1 MTERDVA
8 EEPSP
13 IVRVR
18 FLEKKVY
25 KSARDFNEPAIGQ
38 ARDDRSP
45 PSSLS
50 MQGGDGNY
58 YVGGDG
64 GNDPSANVG
73 FQSDKL
79 DASYHS
85 PAWQAAHLQSLQ
97 DFKRPT
103 LEEFKAQDK
112 EREGKLH
119 ANAVLLE
126 KESDA
131 FRKQLEADRE
141 RRLTGGRNR
150 KDGGGVKKGKV
161 SKKDRKKEKKSKK
174 SKKKKDKKEKK
185 DSKKSGKKNS
195 KKSSKRSSSSSGS
208 SSDDSSDG
216 SESGDDDP
224 TEKFRLSGFFSKD
237 D

>member
-1 MTERDVA
+1 
-8 EEPSP
+8 
-13 IVRVR
+13 
-18 FLEKKVY
+18 
-25 KSARDFNEPAIGQ
+25 
-38 ARDDRSP
+38 
-45 PSSLS
+45 

-64 GNDPSANVG
+64 ANDPSANVG

-85 PAWQAAHLQSLQ
+85 PAWQAAHLASLQ

-103 LEEFKAQDK
+103 LEEFKAQEK
-112 EREGKLH
+112 EREGKLQ

-161 SKKDRKKEKKSKK
+161 SKKDRKKEKKEKKK

-185 DSKKSGKKNS
+185 DSKKSGKKSS
-195 KKSSKRSSSSSGS
+195 KKSSKRSSSSGSGS

>member
-1 MTERDVA
+1 
-8 EEPSP
+8 
-13 IVRVR
+13 
-18 FLEKKVY
+18 
-25 KSARDFNEPAIGQ
+25 
-38 ARDDRSP
+38 
-45 PSSLS
+45 

-174 SKKKKDKKEKK
+174 SKKKKDKKDKKEKK
-185 DSKKSGKKNS
+185 SKSKSSKK
-195 KKSSKRSSSSSGS
+195 SKRSSSSSGS

>member
-1 MTERDVA
+1 
-8 EEPSP
+8 
-13 IVRVR
+13 
-18 FLEKKVY
+18 
-25 KSARDFNEPAIGQ
+25 
-38 ARDDRSP
+38 
-45 PSSLS
+45 

-85 PAWQAAHLQSLQ
+85 PAWQAAHLASLQ

-103 LEEFKAQDK
+103 LEEFKAQEK
-112 EREGKLH
+112 EREGKLQ

-174 SKKKKDKKEKK
+174 SKKKKDKKDKKEKK
-185 DSKKSGKKNS
+185 SKSKSSKK
-195 KKSSKRSSSSSGS
+195 SKRSSSSSGS

-224 TEKFRLSGFFSKD
+224 SEKFRLSGFFSKD

>member
-1 MTERDVA
+1 MRA
-8 EEPSP
+8 LRRSGKAI

-18 FLEKKVY
+18 FLEKKVLLY
-25 KSARDFNEPAIGQ
+25 KSAPDFIEPAIGQ

-64 GNDPSANVG
+64 ANDPSANVG

-85 PAWQAAHLQSLQ
+85 PAWQAAHLASLQ

-103 LEEFKAQDK
+103 LEEFKAQEK
-112 EREGKLH
+112 EREGKLQ

-174 SKKKKDKKEKK
+174 SKKKKDKKDKKEKK
-185 DSKKSGKKNS
+185 SKSKSSKK
-195 KKSSKRSSSSSGS
+195 SKRSSSSSGS

-224 TEKFRLSGFFSKD
+224 SEKFRLSGFFSKD

>member
-1 MTERDVA
+1 
-8 EEPSP
+8 
-13 IVRVR
+13 
-18 FLEKKVY
+18 
-25 KSARDFNEPAIGQ
+25 
-38 ARDDRSP
+38 
-45 PSSLS
+45 

-64 GNDPSANVG
+64 ANDPSANVG

-85 PAWQAAHLQSLQ
+85 PAWQAAHLASLQ

-103 LEEFKAQDK
+103 LEEFKAQEK
-112 EREGKLH
+112 EREGKLQ

-161 SKKDRKKEKKSKK
+161 SKKDRKKEKKEKKK

-185 DSKKSGKKNS
+185 DSKKSKSKSS
-195 KKSSKRSSSSSGS
+195 KKSKRSSSSGSGS

-224 TEKFRLSGFFSKD
+224 SEKFRLSGFFSKD

>member
-1 MTERDVA
+1 LVKRATTDH
-8 EEPSP
+8 
-13 IVRVR
+13 
-18 FLEKKVY
+18 LL
-25 KSARDFNEPAIGQ
+25 
-38 ARDDRSP
+38 
-45 PSSLS
+45 SSLS

-64 GNDPSANVG
+64 ANDPSANVG

-85 PAWQAAHLQSLQ
+85 PAWQAAHLASLQ

-103 LEEFKAQDK
+103 LEEFKAQEK
-112 EREGKLH
+112 EREGKLQ

-161 SKKDRKKEKKSKK
+161 SKKDRKKEKKEKKK
-174 SKKKKDKKEKK
+174 SKKKKEKKEKK
-185 DSKKSGKKNS
+185 DSKKSKSKSS
-195 KKSSKRSSSSSGS
+195 KKSSKRSSSSDSGS

-224 TEKFRLSGFFSKD
+224 TEKFRLSGFFSKTID
-237 D
+237 R

>member
-1 MTERDVA
+1 LVKRATTDH
-8 EEPSP
+8 
-13 IVRVR
+13 
-18 FLEKKVY
+18 LL
-25 KSARDFNEPAIGQ
+25 
-38 ARDDRSP
+38 
-45 PSSLS
+45 SSLS

-64 GNDPSANVG
+64 ANDPSANVG

-85 PAWQAAHLQSLQ
+85 PAWQAAHLASLQ

-103 LEEFKAQDK
+103 LEEFKAQEK
-112 EREGKLH
+112 EREGKLQ

-161 SKKDRKKEKKSKK
+161 SKKDRKKEKNSKK
-174 SKKKKDKKEKK
+174 SKKKKDKKDKKEKK
-185 DSKKSGKKNS
+185 SKSKSSKK
-195 KKSSKRSSSSSGS
+195 SKRSSSSSGS

-224 TEKFRLSGFFSKD
+224 TEKFRLSGFFSKTID
-237 D
+237 R

>member
-18 FLEKKVY
+18 FLEKKGY
-25 KSARDFNEPAIGQ
+25 KSARDILEPAIGQ

-64 GNDPSANVG
+64 ANDPSANVG

-85 PAWQAAHLQSLQ
+85 PAWQAAHLASLQ

-103 LEEFKAQDK
+103 LEEFKAQEK
-112 EREGKLH
+112 EREGKLQ

-161 SKKDRKKEKKSKK
+161 SKKDRKKEKKEKKK

-185 DSKKSGKKNS
+185 EKKSKSKSSKK
-195 KKSSKRSSSSSGS
+195 SKRSSSSSDS

>member
-1 MTERDVA
+1 
-8 EEPSP
+8 
-13 IVRVR
+13 
-18 FLEKKVY
+18 
-25 KSARDFNEPAIGQ
+25 
-38 ARDDRSP
+38 
-45 PSSLS
+45 

-64 GNDPSANVG
+64 ANDPSANVG

-85 PAWQAAHLQSLQ
+85 PAWQAAHLASLQ

-103 LEEFKAQDK
+103 LEEFKAQEK
-112 EREGKLH
+112 EREGKLQ

-161 SKKDRKKEKKSKK
+161 SKKDRKKEKKEKKK
-174 SKKKKDKKEKK
+174 SKSKS
-185 DSKKSGKKNS
+185 SKK
-195 KKSSKRSSSSSGS
+195 SKRSSSSGSGS

>member
-1 MTERDVA
+1 
-8 EEPSP
+8 
-13 IVRVR
+13 
-18 FLEKKVY
+18 
-25 KSARDFNEPAIGQ
+25 
-38 ARDDRSP
+38 
-45 PSSLS
+45 
-50 MQGGDGNY
+50 
-58 YVGGDG
+58 
-64 GNDPSANVG
+64 
-73 FQSDKL
+73 
-79 DASYHS
+79 
-85 PAWQAAHLQSLQ
+85 LQ

-103 LEEFKAQDK
+103 LEEFKAQEK
-112 EREGKLH
+112 EREGKLQ

-185 DSKKSGKKNS
+185 DSKKSGKKSS
-195 KKSSKRSSSSSGS
+195 KKSSKRSSSSGSGS

-224 TEKFRLSGFFSKD
+224 TEKFRLSGFFSKTID
-237 D
+237 R